1 MCPIAKLLPITA
13 DGTLCVFV
21 YVAGEGA
28 LWEKLLATVRIDERK
43 IRVLSGLGQAC
54 MDTILLCENFLL
66 SLVIFPIITVVQ
78 RLPFPL
84 RGTNL
89 ERTGESKNVVRTPY
103 DLLGMWIFP
112 TCMIKDAAA
121 FSTMLTKCYNYI
133 SSPRRDLDFFTKIGV

>member
-103 DLLGMWIFP
+103 DLLGM
-112 TCMIKDAAA
+112 
-121 FSTMLTKCYNYI
+121 
-133 SSPRRDLDFFTKIGV
+133 